1 MILRIASKDDAFTVA
16 QQPSQV
22 KNMLRLRCIFLA
34 GYNGGIQV
42 LGNVMRI

>member
-1 MILRIASKDDAFTVA
+1 MRLRIASKDDAFTVT

-22 KNMLRLRCIFLA
+22 KNMMRLRCIFLV